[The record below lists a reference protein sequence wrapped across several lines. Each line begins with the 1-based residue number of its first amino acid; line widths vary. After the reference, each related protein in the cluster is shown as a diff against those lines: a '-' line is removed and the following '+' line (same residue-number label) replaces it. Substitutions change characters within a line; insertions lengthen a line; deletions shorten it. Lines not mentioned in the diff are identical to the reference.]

1 MKNIYTLDDI
11 FHGKYFLSIDSVYLF
26 NQINRLFSDISN
38 NTSTERSGFRPHII
52 GLFHNN
58 NNIDNTHLLPH
69 SSRPPAAGSIVV
81 VPCGQVVHFVF
92 IRPEA

>member
-1 MKNIYTLDDI
+1 MT
-11 FHGKYFLSIDSVYLF
+11 YFIKCTFYLLIQF
-26 NQINRLFSDISN
+26 TSLIKQTRLFSNISN

-52 GLFHNN
+52 GLFHND

-92 IRPEA
+92 IRPEV